1 FICFN
6 SEEHFRLFKHQ
17 MILCVT
23 VQHTQFSIGGFDV
36 VHVLHGFVQAMQ
48 HDSTVS
54 SNHGVSHD
62 GSGIVQ
68 VSKVAEVPKETLP
81 ALSYYNCQDS
91 IPCQRLLTNDVVV
104 HLGEDVL
111 DGGPLKFCP
120 LNHVSDFRCS
130 DKVP

>member
-1 FICFN
+1 MKFICFN
-6 SEEHFRLFKHQ
+6 SEEHISLFKHQ

-23 VQHTQFSIGGFDV
+23 VKHTQFSIGGFDV

-68 VSKVAEVPKETLP
+68 VSKVPEVPLGP
-81 ALSYYNCQDS
+81 RDS

-130 DKVP
+130 DKLP